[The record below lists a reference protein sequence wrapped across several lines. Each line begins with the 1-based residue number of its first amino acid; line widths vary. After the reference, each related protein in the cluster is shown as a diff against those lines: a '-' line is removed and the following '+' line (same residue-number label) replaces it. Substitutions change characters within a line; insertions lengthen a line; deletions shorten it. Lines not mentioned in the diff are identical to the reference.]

1 MVGTIKQYQT
11 GRKVAEELKVLPKQ
25 FERDLNE
32 GKQSPIHVESQKQNI
47 LDGSACTGSMRQ
59 E

>member
-1 MVGTIKQYQT
+1 MNGWERMVGTIKQYQI

-32 GKQSPIHVESQKQNI
+32 EKQSPIHV
-47 LDGSACTGSMRQ
+47 
-59 E
+59 